1 MNNVPVPLIIEVRY
15 KPYEMLDYTSGY
27 SYFYTGKDLPQLIQ
41 LLNRLDEDNN
51 ELSIRLLPVS
61 EVITFAIA
69 VHKEI
74 EAQEEL
80 EKFYEIIG
88 EPVPE
93 DLEEE
98 AIQEGL
104 VEYIVFRTEL
114 VDKELLKF
122 YYYLRTPIA
131 DEGEHY
137 E

>member
-1 MNNVPVPLIIEVRY
+1 MSNVPVPVIIEVRY
-15 KPYEMLDYTSGY
+15 KPYEILDFTSGY
-27 SYFYTGKDLPQLIQ
+27 SYFYTARDLPQLIP
-41 LLNRLDEDNN
+41 LLNRLDDDNN
-51 ELSIRLLPVS
+51 EISIRILPVS
-61 EVITFAIA
+61 EVITFAVG

-88 EPVPE
+88 EPIPE

-104 VEYIVFRTEL
+104 VEYIVYRTEL

-122 YYYLRTPIA
+122 YYYLRTPMA
-131 DEGEHY
+131 DEGEEY